1 MTRKPVATLWGWT
14 PWTWARVGYPPAVMS
29 ARPSSS
35 IRWLHIADLQV
46 GARSEA
52 EVAQVVAEF
61 LESRVR
67 WPAEF
72 EHVDLV
78 VISGDV
84 TNTGSK
90 AEFERASRV
99 LERVL
104 VAVPGGLVVAVPGN
118 RDVRRPDDD
127 EALGYR
133 TFDDYDEGEANRHV
147 RTLRRQLW
155 EDRQLKLVQRLFRE
169 YAAWFG
175 DFVRPR
181 LSGPGVTLH
190 ESFFPGDLRV
200 DLALPGKPP
209 LALVGLNSAWRGY
222 QDGQRG
228 RLTVDPEQL
237 LNASPREADGHP
249 KPLPASALL
258 VMHHPPDWLS
268 LVAQRHF
275 ESHIYAPTRFLACL
289 HGHAP
294 GQPPLEQARGGGRA
308 RVYLPTRPLLG
319 RPREASASPEFG
331 AQADSL
337 GYVLGELASD
347 GALRVWPYCRVRKL
361 DGVFAFDRDELA
373 HWSERGVLVRPPR
386 PVSATPQVEVAEPQA
401 VRTYRAWLSRRE
413 AKVDLVG
420 VAGGEM
426 QLDLEAI
433 YVALRV
439 APHEREEMPGSDGER
454 RVRGRDVH
462 GIDNRGAPSVDPG
475 AGGGEPEAA
484 RSGATRNRE
493 ALRGGQARR
502 PGPHLAGDAEACIA
516 PRGED
521 RDFGVDE
528 VFSNISTRHA
538 LVLGHPGSG
547 KTTALQKLLHQVA
560 REGPEALGLAPGTV
574 PVFLPL
580 RRFAEARPMREWFG
594 EELAGQAPKDP
605 LPPELGAAL
614 WDHGRLLVLAD
625 GLDEVAHEPER
636 VALCGYLQRHLLAAK
651 QARALVSSRYAGY
664 RGRVRLAADF
674 TALDLRPLGERQ
686 VEELVTR
693 WFHEAPKSMP
703 SVPPAEAQARGARL
717 VEALKGPLF
726 VHQRRAVMKST
737 PLLLTLLCVIVN
749 SGKEIPEGRVAFYQQ
764 CLDVMLTRWGKRV
777 KEPPPLDLATM
788 TLLMQHL
795 AYALHSAGE
804 RDDLPRARLV
814 QEAMIWLRAL
824 GQDPRKPSAAI
835 EWLFKTAG
843 ILREFATDHLGFF
856 HLGVQEYLA
865 AVAIGA
871 DPRARLDLL
880 VQALDTSWWHE
891 VSRLLVALPGGGM
904 FGLLV
909 ERLLELD
916 RAWPRHLDLLHRWID
931 ESTGATAVPL
941 VAHAR
946 RELLETELLATLG
959 LLDRFVG
966 DPEVLAVA
974 RGLVGS
980 HVDEVR
986 LAARRLCARHEEKER
1001 ARAAGVEVKGTKS
1014 QDRPV
1019 ALVFTEAQRA
1029 RAEVLARQLVQR
1041 GRKLWRPIEGPPVEA
1056 TALSREWLDTLPSE
1070 VAAVVVVADEH
1081 GPAFAGD
1088 EEVTA
1093 ALAVW
1098 DGFGLPL
1105 VGAWCGG
1112 AAPARPAGLRE
1123 ATSVTWEWIACS
1135 SDIGPLSVAILRA
1148 LGADEQGLVCIKGQS
1163 FTDPVTGIRFLWVP
1177 GGRFQ
1182 MGQEGASFAEPV
1194 HWVTLSS
1201 YWLAE
1206 TPVTNAQYER
1216 FLQAKR
1222 LHLRPRFWEDERFAG
1237 DTRPVV
1243 GVNWEDAVQ
1252 FCQWMSKRCQARVLL
1267 PTEARWEFAARGM
1280 DGRTYPWGNEEPN
1293 ASRAVFGRERSAERT
1308 TPVGSCPL
1316 GKGPFGHLDLIGNV
1330 WEWCRDTWRQTAYEN
1345 RNQDTF
1351 DPYCF
1356 DGEEGWRPLRGGAWW
1371 GNACAAAMRRR
1382 YGADVR
1388 LDFIGFRVAAEPTSR

>member
-1 MTRKPVATLWGWT
+1 M
-14 PWTWARVGYPPAVMS
+14 GYPPAVMS

-35 IRWLHIADLQV
+35 IRVLHIADLQL

-61 LESRVR
+61 LESRAR

-104 VAVPGGLVVAVPGN
+104 AAVPGARVVAVPGN
-118 RDVRRPDDD
+118 HDVRRPDDD
-127 EALGYR
+127 AAVAYMP
-133 TFDDYDEGEANRHV
+133 FDAYDEGEASRHV
-147 RTLRRQLW
+147 KTLRRQLW
-155 EDRQLKLVQRLFRE
+155 ENRQPTLVQRLFRE
-169 YAAWFG
+169 YAAWFRE
-175 DFVRPR
+175 FVRPR

-222 QDGQRG
+222 QDEQRG

-237 LNASPREADGHP
+237 LHASPREADGHP

-319 RPREASASPEFG
+319 RPREASAAPEFG

-580 RRFAEARPMREWFG
+580 RRFAETRQMRNWLG

-614 WDHGRLLVLAD
+614 WDHRRLLVLAD

-636 VALCGYLQRHLLAAK
+636 IALCGYLQRHLLPVK
-651 QARALVSSRYAGY
+651 QVRAIVSSRYAGY
-664 RGRVRLAADF
+664 RGRVGLSADF

-726 VHQRRAVMKST
+726 VHQRRAVMKGT

-764 CLDVMLTRWGKRV
+764 CLDVMLTRWGKTAR
-777 KEPPPLDLATM
+777 ESPPLDLATM
-788 TLLMQHL
+788 TLLIQHL

-804 RDDLPRARLV
+804 RDDLPRAKLV
-814 QEAMIWLRAL
+814 QEVMGRLRAL
-824 GQDPRKPSAAI
+824 GQNPRQASAAI
-835 EWLFKTAG
+835 EWLYRHAG

-871 DPRARLDLL
+871 DPRTRLAPL
-880 VQALDTSWWHE
+880 VAVLDTSWWHE
-891 VSRLLVALPGGGM
+891 VSRVLVALPGGGM

-931 ESTGATAVPL
+931 ESTGATAAPL
-941 VAHAR
+941 VTHAR
-946 RELLETELLATLG
+946 KELPEQELLATLG

-974 RGLVGS
+974 RGLVGC
-980 HVDEVR
+980 HADEVR
-986 LAARRLCARHEEKER
+986 LAAQRLCARHEEQER
-1001 ARAAGVEVKGTKS
+1001 ARAAGVEVKSGPS
-1014 QDRPV
+1014 HDRPV
-1019 ALVFTEAQRA
+1019 ALVFTAAQRI
-1029 RAEVLARQLVQR
+1029 RAEGLARQLVQR
-1041 GRKLWRPIEGPPVEA
+1041 GRRIWRLVEGLPDA
-1056 TALSREWLDTLPSE
+1056 TALSREWLNVLPTE
-1070 VAAVVVVADEH
+1070 AAVVVVMADEY
-1081 GPAFAGD
+1081 GPAFSGD
-1088 EEVTA
+1088 EEVAA

-1098 DGFGLPL
+1098 EGHGLPRI
-1105 VGAWCGG
+1105 GAWFGG
-1112 AAPARPAGLRE
+1112 AAPAWPSAPDE
-1123 ATSVTWEWIACS
+1123 TTATAAEWIACRGEV
-1135 SDIGPLSVAILRA
+1135 GPLSVAILRA
-1148 LGADEQGLVCIKGQS
+1148 LGAEDPALVCIRGQA
-1163 FTDPVTGIRFLWVP
+1163 FTDPMTGIRFLWVP

-1182 MGQEGASFAEPV
+1182 MGQRGVPWAEPV
-1194 HWVTLSS
+1194 HWVRLSP

-1206 TPVTNAQYER
+1206 TPTTNAQYER
-1216 FLQAKR
+1216 FLHANPNYP
-1222 LHLRPRFWEDERFAG
+1222 RPPFWQDERFAG

-1243 GVNWEDAVQ
+1243 GVSWEDVVT
-1252 FCQWMSKRCQARVLL
+1252 FCAWMSGRFQTRGVKVLL
-1267 PTEARWEFAARGM
+1267 PSEARWEFAARGA
-1280 DGRTYPWGNEEPN
+1280 DGRTYPWGSENPD
-1293 ASRAVFGRERSAERT
+1293 ASRAVFRRKKSPENTAS
-1308 TPVGSCPL
+1308 VGNRPQ
-1316 GKGPFGHLDLIGNV
+1316 GKGPFGHLDLIGSV
-1330 WEWCRDTWRQTAYEN
+1330 WEWCLDVWSQTAYAGRKN
-1345 RNQDTF
+1345 DAL
-1351 DPYCF
+1351 DPVCLVSR
-1356 DGEEGWRPLRGGAWW
+1356 EKWRPVRGGSWYGEAL
-1371 GNACAAAMRRR
+1371 AAAERFSFLSIERC
-1382 YGADVR
+1382 AEQ
-1388 LDFIGFRVAAEPTSR
+1388 GFRVAAEPADPRSPWPSCHVDGACGPG